1 MERINIT
8 PELEKAVGSEKV
20 AELKAMY
27 ARQDAALA
35 ATSKPVSQAAPVVV
49 PTEPTPTPA
58 APVTPVAQ
66 PAAAP
71 VAPVAPQAPVA
82 PTVPATYTEA
92 DVQRERDRVAGSKG
106 REIQQLRQQLA
117 DALAARPVAAEPP
130 APVVPVAA
138 PAMAV
143 DAAQITDEMLFA
155 EYGEE
160 TVNRVGADVYRPIY
174 ASQLRREAA
183 AARKQAQVDGQS
195 QRNALFANVYA
206 ALPQA
211 RELDA
216 MQASNGILEF
226 LNGAVPGRGSVTYGE
241 MYALAERKG
250 DASALVSI
258 YKDFLAANPPASPAA
273 NSAPAYVPPPVAVV
287 PASVVPSSAAIAITS
302 ATPKGVSIKE
312 YKAFMDDVL
321 AHPEKHTQ
329 AEIKQRELEFA
340 TARQNEKLVP

>member
-20 AELKAMY
+20 AALKAMY

-35 ATSKPVSQAAPVVV
+35 ATSTPVSQAAPVFV

-58 APVTPVAQ
+58 APIPPVAP

-82 PTVPATYTEA
+82 PTAPATYTEA

-130 APVVPVAA
+130 PPPVVPVTAT
-138 PAMAV
+138 V
-143 DAAQITDEMLFA
+143 DASQITDEMLFA

-183 AARKQAQVDGQS
+183 AARKQAQADGQS

-287 PASVVPSSAAIAITS
+287 PASVVPSSAAIAISS
-302 ATPKGVSIKE
+302 ATPSGVSIKG